1 MRRKYVEVDSVHR
14 MMRDRDAEQPIRKGA
29 PRRGE
34 NGAGWLKVI
43 LYTPIVL
50 IGVYSM
56 IGIGL
61 ILGG

>member
-14 MMRDRDAEQPIRKGA
+14 MMRDRDAEQPIRKCA

-34 NGAGWLKVI
+34 NGAGWLEVI

>member
-14 MMRDRDAEQPIRKGA
+14 MMRDRDAEPPIRKVA
-29 PRRGE
+29 PRRHE
-34 NGAGWLKVI
+34 NGAGWLEVI
-43 LYTPIVL
+43 L
-50 IGVYSM
+50 IGMYSV

>member
-29 PRRGE
+29 PRRNR
-34 NGAGWLKVI
+34 NGVGWLKVI
-43 LYTPIVL
+43 LFTPVIL
-50 IGVYSM
+50 IGVYSVV
-56 IGIGL
+56 GIGL

>member
-1 MRRKYVEVDSVHR
+1 MRRKYVEIETQSSRSENAH
-14 MMRDRDAEQPIRKGA
+14 Q
-29 PRRGE
+29 RRGE
-34 NGAGWLKVI
+34 NGAGWLEVI

>member
-29 PRRGE
+29 PRRNR

-43 LYTPIVL
+43 LFTPVIL
-50 IGVYSM
+50 IGVYSVV
-56 IGIGL
+56 GIGL

>member
-14 MMRDRDAEQPIRKGA
+14 MMRDRDAEQPIRKVA
-29 PRRGE
+29 SRRHE

-43 LYTPIVL
+43 LITPIVL
-50 IGVYSM
+50 IGMYSV